1 MSNDLHFFIDLDEC
15 LVSTVFSHNPKKNRI
30 KITLMNDWLKKPEHY
45 YSVLRPGALEF
56 LTYCRSIAP
65 TYLLTAAADDYAQE
79 HNKVFNLG
87 FSDDQIIGR
96 GQYMHY
102 SSGMFY
108 DRVSATKIDQY
119 PNSILVDNQN
129 IRDYGSDN
137 LKVKMSFLGI
147 KEDRLVKSREY
158 TGGKQPPSFDK
169 EIIQIEN
176 ILRSNA
182 LNELTGQAQE
192 LNMGY

>member
-1 MSNDLHFFIDLDEC
+1 MLIEQIHLDLDEC
-15 LVSTVFSHNPKKNRI
+15 LVSTIYKNNGSVPKNRI
-30 KITLMNDWLKKPEHY
+30 KITLMNDWLNKPEHY

-56 LTYCRSIAP
+56 LAYCRNIAP
-65 TYLLTAAADDYAQE
+65 TYILTAAATDYAQE

-87 FSDDQIIGR
+87 FTDDQILGR
-96 GQYMHY
+96 GYYMQC
-102 SSGMFY
+102 SSGTFH
-108 DRVSATKIDQY
+108 DRMYATKIDQY

-129 IRDYGSDN
+129 INHYGSEN

-169 EIIQIEN
+169 EIKQIEF
-176 ILRSNA
+176 ILDTIKS
-182 LNELTGQAQE
+182 
-192 LNMGY
+192 

>member
-1 MSNDLHFFIDLDEC
+1 MNQALHFFIDLDEC
-15 LVSTVFSHNPKKNRI
+15 LVSTVFSHSPKKNRI
-30 KITLMNDWLKKPEHY
+30 LIELDNTWSNKKEKY
-45 YSVLRPGALEF
+45 YTTLRPGALEF
-56 LTYCRSIAP
+56 LVYCRNIAP
-65 TYLLTAAADDYAQE
+65 TYILTAAATDYAQE

-96 GQYMHY
+96 DQYIYY
-102 SSGMFY
+102 SSGMFH

-119 PNSILVDNQN
+119 PNSILIDNQN

-147 KEDRLVKSREY
+147 KESRLVKSREY

-169 EIIQIEN
+169 EIKQIEY
-176 ILRSNA
+176 ILDSIKN
-182 LNELTGQAQE
+182 
-192 LNMGY
+192 